1 MNFGRFAYNNIIRN
15 FRAYLA
21 YFLSS
26 IFSIMIFFVFAVSM
40 FHPIITDSGIQSGST
55 AFMALMTSELIILG
69 FSLLFILYSLG
80 NFLKSRLRD
89 FGVMMIVGMSNKQ
102 LKRLILIENLII
114 GLLAIILGIL
124 LGLSISNLFLL
135 YLGKIFYMNLTESY
149 FPIKAILMTIISFML
164 LFLITG
170 PLSLKLLN
178 KNNIFELLVGTKKP
192 KKDIKSSRLFG
203 ILGIV
208 CLMIGYAM
216 ILFGN
221 KLNIN
226 EGMYTI
232 ALLITLGTFLF
243 FSQFSILILKHMKNK
258 EKFYK
263 NKTNML
269 LISNL
274 VYKMKD
280 NSLLLF
286 LMTILLSGTL
296 VAFTTT
302 STLVTS
308 QGKSSKENFPMVY
321 SYFSEDNN
329 NKEYEELKEIRNTIK
344 EYDYK
349 ELSFPMLEYNNEV
362 LLSISNY
369 NKLSKQLG
377 LDKINLKKNEGII
390 VPRYNSKE
398 HINSLKDIKSYKI
411 RNVNINI
418 KIKESTDRI
427 IFPTG
432 MFSKIIVIHDN
443 LYNNIQSKFSK
454 INFYGFDYE
463 NWQNS
468 ADITEALKE
477 KHFNLD
483 RNDIKSY
490 FLTLP
495 DMYLVELQQSKILHF
510 MGIFIGVILFM
521 AVLSFLYF
529 RLYTDEPFDKVKYYN
544 LSKIGLSFKNMNK
557 IVSIEIGILFFV
569 PFIIAIVNNIFSLLF
584 LNSVL
589 NNSFNLK
596 NVGILLVL
604 SGIYSLYFHLLKK
617 FYIRK
622 VWFFD

>member
-89 FGVMMIVGMSNKQ
+89 FGVMMIIGMSNKQ
-102 LKRLILIENLII
+102 LRRLILIENLII

-124 LGLSISNLFLL
+124 LGLSISKLFLL
-135 YLGKIFYMNLTESY
+135 YLGKIFYINLTESY

-164 LFLITG
+164 MFLITG

-192 KKDIKSSRLFG
+192 KKDIKSSKLFG

-208 CLMIGYAM
+208 CLMTGYAM
-216 ILFGN
+216 VLFGN

-226 EGMYTI
+226 GGMYTVTM
-232 ALLITLGTFLF
+232 LITLGTFLF
-243 FSQFSILILKHMKNK
+243 FSQFSVLILKYMKNK

-263 NKTNML
+263 NKVNML

-280 NSLLLF
+280 NSRLLF

-308 QGKSSKENFPMVY
+308 QGKSSKDNFPMVY

-329 NKEYEELKEIRNTIK
+329 NKKYEELRQIRNTIK

-362 LLSISNY
+362 LLSINNY

-377 LDKINLKKNEGII
+377 LDKINLKKDEGII

-398 HINSLKDIKSYKI
+398 HINSLKEIKAYKI
-411 RNVNINI
+411 KNVGI
-418 KIKESTDRI
+418 KIKESADKI

-432 MFSKIIVIHDN
+432 MFSKIIVIHDD

-468 ADITEALKE
+468 ADITEVLKE
-477 KHFNLD
+477 KYFNLD

-495 DMYLVELQQSKILHF
+495 DMYLTELQQSKILQF

-521 AVLSFLYF
+521 AVFSFLYF
-529 RLYTDEPFDKVKYYN
+529 RLYTDEPFDKVKYNN

-557 IVSIEIGILFFV
+557 IVSIEIWVLFFV
-569 PFIIAIVNNIFSLLF
+569 PFIIAIINSILSLLL

-596 NVGILLVL
+596 TLGILLVL
-604 SGIYSLYFHLLKK
+604 SFIYSLYFHLLKK